1 MLLKESKQISKLP
14 GALNPSLLSAVCLS
28 LPGKTDTIR
37 SGLGNSYLVLYL
49 ALDASVRQ
57 AKIGQ
62 VVILISSKRQARLS
76 FM

>member
-1 MLLKESKQISKLP
+1 MLKESKQISKLP
-14 GALNPSLLSAVCLS
+14 GALNPSLLSAVCYLY
-28 LPGKTDTIR
+28 LEKTDTIR

-57 AKIGQ
+57 AKMGQ
-62 VVILISSKRQARLS
+62 VVIFISAKRKARLS